1 MSSDV
6 DTQQGYEPDEA
17 DVFLD
22 VPVLKLD
29 ELKIEAEDLRARV
42 SLSAEVLSLLKL
54 SVGADVT
61 LGKLEL
67 DLKGVDAQAL
77 LKVRLDQVASIIK
90 QVLATIDQNP
100 RIIEQ
105 VVQQATATA
114 GGAVDRA
121 GGAVEKTGE
130 EISSDGNGL
139 SVAGKVTDVAKD
151 LAKKAAAKSGA
162 T

>member
-1 MSSDV
+1 MSEESS
-6 DTQQGYEPDEA
+6 QQGYDPEDA
-17 DVFLD
+17 DVLLD

-29 ELKIEAEDLRARV
+29 ELKIEAEDLRAKI
-42 SLSAEVLSLLKL
+42 SLKAEVLSLLKL
-54 SVGADVT
+54 DVGADVT
-61 LGKLEL
+61 LGRLEL

-90 QVLATIDQNP
+90 EVLNTIDQNP

-105 VVQQATATA
+105 VVQEASATA

-130 EISSDGNGL
+130 EVSKTGEEM

-151 LAKKAAAKSGA
+151 LAKRAAAKSGA

>member
-1 MSSDV
+1 MSDA
-6 DTQQGYEPDEA
+6 DARPPAAAEEG

-29 ELKIEAEDLRARV
+29 ELRIETENLRAHI
-42 SLSAEVLSLLKL
+42 SLQAEVLNLLKL
-54 SVGADVT
+54 NVGADVT

-77 LKVRLDQVASIIK
+77 LKVRLDQVAAIVGN
-90 QVLATIDQNP
+90 VLATIDQNP
-100 RIIEQ
+100 RIVEQ
-105 VVQQATATA
+105 VVREATATA
-114 GGAVDRA
+114 GGVVDRA

-130 EISSDGNGL
+130 ELSGGGDGL

-151 LAKKAAAKSGA
+151 LAKKATARSGG

>member
-1 MSSDV
+1 MSDV
-6 DTQQGYEPDEA
+6 DTQQGYDPDEA
-17 DVFLD
+17 DVLLD
-22 VPVLKLD
+22 VPVLKLE
-29 ELKIEAEDLRARV
+29 ELKIEAEDLRAHI
-42 SLSAEVLSLLKL
+42 SLNAEVLSLLKL
-54 SVGADVT
+54 NVGADVT

-105 VVQQATATA
+105 VVQEASATA
-114 GGAVDRA
+114 GGTVDRA

-130 EISSDGNGL
+130 QITSDGDGL

-151 LAKKAAAKSGA
+151 LAKKAASRSGS

>member
-1 MSSDV
+1 MSEV
-6 DTQQGYEPDEA
+6 DTPQGYDPDEA
-17 DVFLD
+17 DVLLD
-22 VPVLKLD
+22 VPVLKLE
-29 ELKIEAEDLRARV
+29 ELKIEAEDLCAHV
-42 SLSAEVLSLLKL
+42 SLTAEVLSLLKL
-54 SVGADVT
+54 NVGADVT

-77 LKVRLDQVASIIK
+77 LKVRLDQVAAIIK
-90 QVLATIDQNP
+90 QVLTTIDQNP

-105 VVQQATATA
+105 VVQEASATA

-130 EISSDGNGL
+130 QISGDGDGL

-151 LAKKAAAKSGA
+151 LAKKAASRSGS

>member
-1 MSSDV
+1 MSDEV
-6 DTQQGYEPDEA
+6 ETRQEYDPDEA

-29 ELKIEAEDLRARV
+29 ELKIEAEDLRAHV
-42 SLSAEVLSLLKL
+42 SLSAEVLSLLRL
-54 SVGADVT
+54 NVGADVT

-77 LKVRLDQVASIIK
+77 LKVRLDQVAAIIK
-90 QVLATIDQNP
+90 QVLTTIDQNP

-105 VVQQATATA
+105 VVQQATTTA
-114 GGAVDRA
+114 GGAVDRL
-121 GGAVEKTGE
+121 GGTVERTGE
-130 EISSDGNGL
+130 EISGDGHGL
-139 SVAGKVTDVAKD
+139 SVAGKVSDVAKD
-151 LAKKAAAKSGA
+151 LAKKAATRSGG